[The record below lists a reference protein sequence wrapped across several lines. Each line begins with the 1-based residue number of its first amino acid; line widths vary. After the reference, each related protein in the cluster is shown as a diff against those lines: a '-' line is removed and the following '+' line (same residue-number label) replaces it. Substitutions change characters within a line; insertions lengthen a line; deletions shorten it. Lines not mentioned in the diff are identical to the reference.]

1 MSCLSQNKEQEIDQ
15 ISDEIEDIK
24 IKWTEVD
31 QEIQE
36 INRKVNILLTIR

>member
-24 IKWTEVD
+24 IKRTEVD

-36 INRKVNILLTIR
+36 INRKVNILLAIR